1 VIFFADEAVESRL
14 DIFQN
19 VVNFPGPVIL
29 RMQMILVRERGPAVR
44 EKQRQRKKIKTCG
57 KKG

>member
-19 VVNFPGPVIL
+19 VVNLSGSVIL

-44 EKQRQRKKIKTCG
+44 EKQRQGKKIKTCG

>member
-1 VIFFADEAVESRL
+1 VIFFVDEAVEPRM

-19 VVNFPGPVIL
+19 VVNFSGSVIL
-29 RMQMILVRERGPAVR
+29 GMQMVLVRERGPAVR
-44 EKQRQRKKIKTCG
+44 GKLRQGKKIKTCG